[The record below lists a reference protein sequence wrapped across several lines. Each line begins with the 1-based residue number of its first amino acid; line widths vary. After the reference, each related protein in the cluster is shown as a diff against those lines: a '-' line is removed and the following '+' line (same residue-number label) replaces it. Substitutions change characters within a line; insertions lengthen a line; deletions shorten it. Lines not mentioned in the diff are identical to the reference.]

1 MGRLKYSKERHFG
14 LAEIMAIVAG
24 VFCYK
29 SDFYWIISKFSGV
42 VTGILKWLSINN
54 M

>member
-14 LAEIMAIVAG
+14 LAEIMAVAADI
-24 VFCYK
+24 FCYP
-29 SDFYWIISKFSGV
+29 SDFDWISAKFSGM
-42 VTGILKWLSINN
+42 VTGILKWLPINN